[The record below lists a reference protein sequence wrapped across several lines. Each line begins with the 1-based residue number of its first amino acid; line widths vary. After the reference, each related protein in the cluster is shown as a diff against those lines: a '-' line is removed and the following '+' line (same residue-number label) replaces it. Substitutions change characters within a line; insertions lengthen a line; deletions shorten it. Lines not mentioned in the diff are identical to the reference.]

1 MAIMP
6 STTVNGDLNNTS
18 VMRCVAGIEVDPEY
32 SYRSLAISEEDDEPI
47 VRQKYRPFIL
57 DPQITLGD
65 WISRLELSTVVK
77 MAEEDISK
85 TGERLKVL
93 VLYGSLRNR

>member
-1 MAIMP
+1 MP
-6 STTVNGDLNNTS
+6 STTVSGDLNNTS
-18 VMRCVAGIEVDPEY
+18 VMRSVARIEVDPEY
-32 SYRSLAISEEDDEPI
+32 SYRSLAISEGDDEPI
-47 VRQKYRPFIL
+47 VRKKYRPFIL
-57 DPQITLGD
+57 DPQITAGD

-77 MAEEDISK
+77 MAEEDFLK